1 MGGNLRTSQ
10 NLDAKIENPLKLSQN
25 IFSKKKK
32 KKVYKSHKVEFLS
45 QIKYKKCIKNLWL
58 DSYYFLKCALKKTL
72 FKKI

>member
-32 KKVYKSHKVEFLS
+32 KGVQES
-45 QIKYKKCIKNLWL
+45 QSGIFISN
-58 DSYYFLKCALKKTL
+58 
-72 FKKI
+72 